1 MLGSTL
7 HASALLLL
15 SWTVFVDASVLD
27 CSKLI
32 EHDGR
37 SYDLSS
43 LAGDHTM
50 KRTRNTPPS
59 TVDDVL
65 RFDICTDLSQDEK
78 IPEQDRVC

>member
-1 MLGSTL
+1 
-7 HASALLLL
+7 
-15 SWTVFVDASVLD
+15 
-27 CSKLI
+27 
-32 EHDGR
+32 
-37 SYDLSS
+37 
-43 LAGDHTM
+43 M